1 MGSRSRLYEWVFG
14 AVLIALLAAV
24 TIPAIQAAREAARQQ
39 TCENNL
45 KQLSLGLLNY
55 SDTYGSFPPGTTGNR
70 ELPPTERFS
79 WYPTIWVFIE
89 GKPPRLLLDETQAW
103 NAEVNRFPQAEFT
116 IDWAQPTERTEIRPL
131 PPRLMFACPSA
142 KPSAPVFG
150 IPVTQYV
157 GLAGLGLQSPEF
169 DSGQP
174 GAGVWGYDR
183 HTKIDD
189 FADAS
194 SATILLLETNYKTGP
209 WLAGGP
215 PTVRGI
221 DPAAAPFFGPGRQFG
236 GLHPTSSSA
245 AMLDGSVRQ
254 LSNETDPAT
263 LAALATIAAED

>member
-1 MGSRSRLYEWVFG
+1 MPKHFRPTEL
-14 AVLIALLAAV
+14 AVIAAGIIALAAV
-24 TIPAIQAAREAARQQ
+24 TIPAILAAREAARQL

-55 SDTYGSFPPGTTGNR
+55 SDTYGSFPPGTTGNL

-79 WYPTIWVFIE
+79 WYPTIWVFIQ

-131 PPRLMFACPSA
+131 PPNRMFTCPSA
-142 KPSAPVFG
+142 KPSEPVFG

-169 DSGQP
+169 GPGQP
-174 GAGVWGYDR
+174 GVGLWGYDR
-183 HTKIDD
+183 QIKVDD
-189 FADAS
+189 VANAS
-194 SATILLLETNYKTGP
+194 SATISLLETNYKTGP

-215 PTVRGI
+215 PTVRGVDLDAVPYI
-221 DPAAAPFFGPGRQFG
+221 GPGRQFG
-236 GLHPTSSSA
+236 GLHATCPA
-245 AMLDGSVRQ
+245 AMLDGSVRR
-254 LSNETDPAT
+254 LSSETDPAT
-263 LAALATIAAED
+263 LGVMATIAGED